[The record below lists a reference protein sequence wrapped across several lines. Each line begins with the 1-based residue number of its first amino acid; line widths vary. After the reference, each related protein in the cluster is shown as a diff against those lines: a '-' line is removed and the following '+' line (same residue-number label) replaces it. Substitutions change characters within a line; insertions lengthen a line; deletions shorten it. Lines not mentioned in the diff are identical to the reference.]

1 MRNLKI
7 NILNEE
13 GKLIGFFIDREILS
27 GLYIAF
33 DLSKV
38 VQNYQNFKIH
48 YNTENNKEMIN
59 IISNIDEIIIIS
71 VKIDTDNHVQF
82 LIEESL
88 SLKEL
93 RKIPENIIP
102 QEFRKIIRSAYK
114 KHYLN
119 EYYPELAS

>member
-1 MRNLKI
+1 MRDLKI

-38 VQNYQNFKIH
+38 IQNYQNFKIH

-59 IISNIDEIIIIS
+59 IISNIDDIIIIS
-71 VKIDTDNHVQF
+71 VKIDAENHVQF

-88 SLKEL
+88 TLKEL
-93 RKIPENIIP
+93 RKTPENIIP
-102 QEFRKIIRSAYK
+102 SAFKKIIRAAYK
-114 KHYLN
+114 KQYLKD
-119 EYYPELAS
+119 YYTELAS